1 MASDVLIRAPVE
13 GENRWGKMWK
23 NYAVATHLINIGPTR
38 LIRAPVEGPV
48 RWAKMWKNYAVATH
62 LINIGP
68 YQSD

>member
-1 MASDVLIRAPVE
+1 MGQDVEKLCCYYTPDQCISLI
-13 GENRWGKMWK
+13 K
-23 NYAVATHLINIGPTR
+23 
-38 LIRAPVEGPV
+38 APVEGPG